1 MLAFFS
7 YSRLDSEFVLK
18 LAKDLRAAGAEVWL
32 DQIDIDP
39 GERWDSAVETALA
52 KSSRMLVVLSPA
64 SVESTN
70 VMDEVSFALEENK
83 RVIPVLHR
91 DCKIPFRLRRLQYI
105 DARVEYDKGLAE
117 LVRMLRGH
125 EHAEAAAAASSSPSS
140 PADAPTSGPPADSG
154 AVEQASRER
163 AEAERRA
170 RERSQAEEKERESA
184 RQERIAREQAEAERL
199 AKQKAEQQRIAQAEA
214 ERLAK
219 EKADQER
226 LAQQRAEAE
235 RQAARRAEQEQR
247 DHKPAAPS
255 SRKYILIAAAALVLV
270 VVLVM
275 ALRNP
280 SPNPNPPNREK
291 SGSSQVSPSSGE
303 SSPPASGKSGRE
315 EAGTPATEASVMPNS
330 TEWVERYLQ
339 ANEGPSVGPL
349 RQYYDDVVS
358 PYFSIPSAGWDAI
371 EADKLKYF
379 ERFPTIHYTLVGQP
393 VVTRSPEGGAIL
405 EFDMQYSNVRKDGQT
420 LEGTTHMTLNMRHV
434 DGRWRIAGAR
444 ERKVK

>member
-7 YSRLDSEFVLK
+7 YSRQDSEFVLK
-18 LAKDLRAAGAEVWL
+18 LARDLRTAGAEVWL

-39 GERWDSAVETALA
+39 GERWDSAVEKALA
-52 KSSRMLVVLSPA
+52 NSSRMLVVLSPA

-125 EHAEAAAAASSSPSS
+125 EHAEAAAAASPGSL
-140 PADAPTSGPPADSG
+140 ADVRTSGPPADSG
-154 AVEQASRER
+154 AVEQANRES

-170 RERSQAEEKERESA
+170 QERLRAEETERENA

-199 AKQKAEQQRIAQAEA
+199 AKQKADQERIAQAEA

-219 EKADQER
+219 QRADQER

-235 RQAARRAEQEQR
+235 RQAARTAEEEQR
-247 DHKPAAPS
+247 DRKPAAPS
-255 SRKYILIAAAALVLV
+255 SRKYIIIAAAVLV
-270 VVLVM
+270 VVVGLVM

-280 SPNPNPPNREK
+280 NPNPPSPNTEK
-291 SGSSQVSPSSGE
+291 PGSSQVSPSSGE
-303 SSPPASGKSGRE
+303 SSAPAAVKPGP
-315 EAGTPATEASVMPNS
+315 EAAGAPVTEPSIMPNS
-330 TEWVERYLQ
+330 REWVERYLQ

-349 RQYYDDVVS
+349 RQYFDDVVS

-393 VVTRSPEGGAIL
+393 LVTRSPGDGAIL

-434 DGRWRIAGAR
+434 DGRWKIAGAR